1 MNLITREEGAKIHGV
16 SIWTF
21 WHYVKKGLIKPHVS
35 DRASRGHRTRL
46 WSYQDVIAGLDV
58 VKAYKAKRKIEELSK
73 RGPKPI
79 KFKIE
84 FWAGE
89 IKLHP
94 FNVFLNAHVKATPSA
109 EVMI

>member
-1 MNLITREEGAKIHGV
+1 MKLITREQGAKIHGV

-21 WHYVKKGLIKPHVS
+21 WHYVKKGLIKSHVS

-46 WSYQDVIAGLDV
+46 WDTQDVIAGLDV
-58 VKAYKAKRKIEELSK
+58 VKAYKAKRKLEELSK

-79 KFKIE
+79 KFQIE

-89 IKLHP
+89 LKTHP
-94 FNVFLNAHVKATPSA
+94 FNIYLRQHVKA
-109 EVMI
+109 IGG